1 MLVLDAFK
9 RPQRHDLSQIDKLK
23 RNLFNLV
30 LERIRAPGEVL
41 RRQLNVN
48 EKFTIS

>member
-1 MLVLDAFK
+1 MLFLDAFK
-9 RPQRHDLSQIDKLK
+9 RPQRLDLSQIDKLK

-30 LERIRAPGEVL
+30 LEQIWASGEVL
-41 RRQLNVN
+41 CQLLNVN